1 MKRFLYGFIVLILL
15 LSVPLTAF
23 SVDDEG
29 YEEYLENY
37 DFSFLEDLGS
47 DTYDLLDEL
56 GLTTFDYNTLVNF

>member
-37 DFSFLEDLGS
+37 DFLFRGLGQ
-47 DTYDLLDEL
+47 
-56 GLTTFDYNTLVNF
+56 